1 MRVLTIAA
9 CPLPWPRGTPI
20 RIHRTAEALVA
31 RGHEVHV
38 VTYPLGDA
46 RVVIPYHVHRVGASG
61 EHLDPRPGPSFTKL
75 VRLDPL
81 LLRRTK
87 RLLDEQEFDVIH
99 AHHYEGLIVALLARR
114 RTRETPIVFES
125 HTLLAT
131 ELPEYR
137 SPFPRALTRRM
148 GHWIDRT
155 LPQRADHVVAV
166 TDRMRDWFA
175 THGSIP
181 TDELSLIP
189 NGVEYED
196 FQAAARAHLPGN
208 DDTFRVTFAGN
219 LAAYQGI
226 PHLLDAFALV
236 HAEDPRARLE
246 IIADASLDPWRSRI
260 AELGIADAVDAVSC
274 GYAELP
280 SRLQS
285 ADVLVNP
292 RTDCDG
298 LPQKLLNYMASG
310 RPIVS
315 FAGSAAILEHER
327 TGWIVPDGDV
337 AAMAAAIQ
345 HVRQDPDR
353 AAALGDAARELVAAS
368 HSWEKVAAQVEH
380 AFRCAIDVRSAR
392 GPVAR
397 GEDRA

>member
-1 MRVLTIAA
+1 MRILTIAA

-20 RIHRTAEALVA
+20 RIHRTAEALAA

-38 VTYPLGDA
+38 VTYPLGDE
-46 RVVIPYHVHRVGASG
+46 RVAIPYEVHRVGSSR
-61 EHLDPRPGPSFTKL
+61 ERLDPRPGPSVRKL
-75 VRLDPL
+75 LRLDPML
-81 LLRRTK
+81 VRETK
-87 RLLDEQEFDVIH
+87 RLLREEPFDVIH

-114 RTRETPIVFES
+114 ATRGAPIVFDS

-137 SPFPRALTRRM
+137 SPVPRSLTRRV
-148 GHWIDRT
+148 GRWIDRT
-155 LPQRADHVVAV
+155 LPPRADHVVAV

-175 THGSIP
+175 TDGSIP
-181 TDELSLIP
+181 AERVSLIP

-196 FQAAARAHLPGN
+196 FQAAARAHTPAT

-236 HAEDPRARLE
+236 HAENSRARLE
-246 IIADASLDPWRSRI
+246 IIADAPLDPWRSRI

-280 SRLQS
+280 LRLQS

-337 AAMAAAIQ
+337 AAMAAAIRRI
-345 HVRQDPDR
+345 RQDPAR

-368 HSWEKVAAQVEH
+368 HSWTQVAEQIERAY
-380 AFRCAIDVRSAR
+380 RCAIDLRSTGSR
-392 GPVAR
+392 VA
-397 GEDRA
+397 GGGGK